1 MAGRGGTWASRGA
14 VSQCTFRKGQPAGS
28 LEEWAGKNTVTVAA
42 ACALGARGGGA
53 ELPGG

>member
-28 LEEWAGKNTVTVAA
+28 LEEWAGKDMVTVAA